1 MERLSYSIKNW
12 LNKKT
17 LLEAIII
24 EGSSVKNDKQKEV
37 YIDLGCSE
45 HAVAGIHFGIYVIK
59 NVAGEEAMQQIGKL
73 KVEAVEGENVS
84 RCKVQSGGK
93 EIKAAIDSGTE
104 LKVISMD

>member
-17 LLEAIII
+17 PLEAIII

-59 NVAGEEAMQQIGKL
+59 NVAGEEAMQ
-73 KVEAVEGENVS
+73 AVEGENVS